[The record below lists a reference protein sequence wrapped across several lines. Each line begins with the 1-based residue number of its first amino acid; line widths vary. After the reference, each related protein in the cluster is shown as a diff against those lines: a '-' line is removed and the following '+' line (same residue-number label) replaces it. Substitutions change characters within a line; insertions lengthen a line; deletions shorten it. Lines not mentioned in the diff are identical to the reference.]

1 LFHGTT
7 EFQRVFHPVEKKR
20 KNIQQVFSLFLKKKN
35 LAHAIPTFRRGVSA
49 PQKQQQQLDIW
60 EELNNNKKV
69 KVGNILKIQIIH

>member
-49 PQKQQQQLDIW
+49 PQKQQQQLDRGGV
-60 EELNNNKKV
+60 KQQQQKV
-69 KVGNILKIQIIH
+69 KVGNILKIR